1 MNNILRW
8 VGVWA
13 AVAALSPI
21 RAVEAAQEPPV
32 GSQAPEVRARAWLNA
47 QGPTTLAGLRGKVV
61 VVEFW
66 ATWCGPCLQS
76 MPHIDALAKK
86 WADKGLTVLSL
97 TREDRRTVE
106 QFFRS
111 QKFEPSY
118 TIGCG
123 SNSLSAYG
131 VRGIPRAFV
140 IDPTGAVAWVGH
152 PMSGLDEV
160 LAKMLASA
168 DPPTTAPATDPND
181 AEMSTAAEALG
192 QGEYAKSLAILEDV
206 LKSSEDEAR
215 ARQASELMAEV
226 LEVGD
231 GKLNEAQSLLK
242 EKKYVEAAELLRRL
256 AEQFADTEVGRKAR
270 ARLMALRRQ
279 PAASLALQQD
289 QWRQEADA
297 MLARADVLLEQ
308 KRYAQAVER
317 YKLVTMLYSRTDAGT
332 KARLKV
338 RQLEGDEQIAAQI
351 REQKA
356 TRQAVGWLSIAR
368 SYARIGRD
376 ARARATYRK
385 LIRAYPDTSYA
396 EAAKQEMES
405 LPRRS
410 APVKSQ

>member
-1 MNNILRW
+1 MNGMRTW
-8 VGVWA
+8 VKAWA
-13 AVAALSPI
+13 AVAALWP
-21 RAVEAAQEPPV
+21 AGVVVAAEPSV
-32 GSQAPEVRARAWLNA
+32 GSRAPEVRAQAWLNA

-76 MPHIDALAKK
+76 IPHIDALAKR

-111 QKFEPSY
+111 QNFDPSY
-118 TIGCG
+118 IIGCG

-131 VRGIPRAFV
+131 VRGIPRSFV

-160 LAKMLASA
+160 VAKMLASV
-168 DPPTTAPATDPND
+168 DPPTSAPATDPND
-181 AEMSTAAEALG
+181 AELSTAAEAVS
-192 QGEYAKSLAILEDV
+192 EADYARALAILEDV
-206 LKSSEDEAR
+206 LKSSADEAR
-215 ARQASELMAEV
+215 SRQASELMARV
-226 LEVGD
+226 LEAGD
-231 GKLNEAQSLLK
+231 GKLDEAQSLLK
-242 EKKYVEAAELLRRL
+242 EKKYVEAAELLRGL

-270 ARLMALRRQ
+270 AKLIALRRQ
-279 PAASLALQQD
+279 PGASSALQQE
-289 QWRQEADA
+289 QWRQEAEA
-297 MLARADVLLEQ
+297 MLARADVLVEQ
-308 KRYAQAVER
+308 KRYAQAAER
-317 YKLVTMLYSRTDAGT
+317 YRLVTMLYSRTDAGT

-338 RQLEGDEQIAAQI
+338 RQLKDDEQIAAQI

-356 TRQAVGWLSIAR
+356 TRKAVGWLSIAR

-396 EAAKQEMES
+396 EAARQEMANLS
-405 LPRRS
+405 R
-410 APVKSQ
+410 